1 MHKSCSR
8 GYDSYA
14 QGSLLFRLK
23 IVLQLLNSC
32 RSLIPFS
39 KDLGLQKTLS
49 SGLGSP
55 SHIGSF
61 SFQYIAKQSGLISS
75 PT

>member
-23 IVLQLLNSC
+23 IVLQLFNYC
-32 RSLIPFS
+32 RSLISSS
-39 KDLGLQKTLS
+39 KDLGSQETLS

-55 SHIGSF
+55 SHVGSF
-61 SFQYIAKQSGLISS
+61 SSQCIAKQPDLIS
-75 PT
+75 